1 MSNKPVVIITGASSG
16 IGLACAIEF
25 ARNGYSIVLQAR
37 TAQKLHDA
45 ATQLKINSDD
55 FLLSVGDV
63 SLRSDCERLIQE
75 TIARFGRIDV
85 LINNA
90 GITMRGLFQEMQ
102 VEVLAKVMNVNF
114 MGTVYCTHFAFPH
127 LQKSKGVIVGISS
140 VAGYKGLP
148 GRSAYAASKFAVE
161 GLLETIRIENLYSGV
176 HVLIARPGFTNTNIR
191 NTAVTKD
198 GSPSGETFKE
208 ESKMMSAEVVAK
220 HIFIGVQKRKN
231 YVILTSVAILTFWL
245 NKFFPRL
252 MDRLVHKHVANEKNS
267 PLNIS

>member
-25 ARNGYSIVLQAR
+25 ARNGYSIVMQAR
-37 TAQKLHDA
+37 DA
-45 ATQLKINSDD
+45 AKLSNAAIQLNIDVNEI
-55 FLLSVGDV
+55 LQSVGDV
-63 SLRSDCERLIQE
+63 SIQQDCERLINE
-75 TIARFGRIDV
+75 AIEKFGRIDV

-90 GITMRGLFQEMQ
+90 GITMRGLFHEMQ
-102 VEVLAKVMNVNF
+102 AEVLIKVMNVNF
-114 MGTVYCTHFAFPH
+114 MGTVYCTHYAFPH
-127 LQKSKGVIVGISS
+127 LLKSKGVVVGISS

-161 GLLETIRIENLYSGV
+161 GLLETIRIENLYTGL

-198 GSPSGETFKE
+198 GSPSGQTFKE

-220 HIFIGVQKRKN
+220 HIFNGVKKRKN
-231 YVILTSVAILTFWL
+231 YVILTSVAILTFWI
-245 NKFFPRL
+245 NKFFPKL
-252 MDRLVHKHVANEKNS
+252 VDRLVHRHVENEKNS
-267 PLNIS
+267 PLKK